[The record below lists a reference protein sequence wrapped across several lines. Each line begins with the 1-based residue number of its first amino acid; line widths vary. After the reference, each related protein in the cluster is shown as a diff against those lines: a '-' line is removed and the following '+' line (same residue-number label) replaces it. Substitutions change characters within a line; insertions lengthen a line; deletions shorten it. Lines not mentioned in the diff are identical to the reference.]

1 MTIDYELLELFPTT
15 VYKKN
20 MSLNPQDLNKMINN
34 TEFERDEEAKCWIS
48 KDIDILESYPN
59 TKKMIDDNFKL
70 YVNDVHKIDTSD
82 INFFI
87 CRSWIVKHAWA
98 DFGQEHYHAN
108 SIFSGVLYL
117 KVDDDSGQIVFH
129 KQREFSKAFDFNIK
143 DWNKYNCL
151 SWSILPKVGD
161 LLIFPST
168 LNHSIT
174 TSLSPNLRYVLSFNY
189 FFRGNVGSGIKKLTV

>member
-1 MTIDYELLELFPTT
+1 MTIDYELIDLFPTT

-20 MSLNPQDLNKMINN
+20 VSLNPQDLNKMINH
-34 TEFERDEEAKCWIS
+34 TSFDRDEDANCWTSI
-48 KDIDILESYPN
+48 DMDILESYSN
-59 TKKMIDDNFKL
+59 IKKLIDDNFKL
-70 YVNDVHKIDTSD
+70 YINDVHKIDTSD

-87 CRSWIVKHAWA
+87 CRSWIVKHTWG
-98 DFGQEHYHAN
+98 DFGHEHYHAN

-129 KQREFSKAFDFNIK
+129 KQREFLETFDFNIK
-143 DWNKYNCL
+143 EWNKYNCS

-174 TSLSPNLRYVLSFNY
+174 TSLSPNLRYVLGFDY
-189 FFRGNVGSGIKKLTV
+189 FFKGGVRKGVSKLTI